1 MNTTVVYGLGIWAP
15 LTLTGTTRPTNNRD
29 SDSHSSVPSPAT
41 LHSFHE
47 LEFLLVFV
55 FLQVPPP
62 PIFTWYIPLFSLCL
76 CTFVFCVLF
85 VFAFTKAH
93 SYFSFNSYIYCHL
106 SLFWGFCIYTFLSE
120 PSPTIA
126 FPYPSLSH
134 SVMLLRLGWCDP
146 GFWRFRQPLQ
156 QSCNLSL
163 PYLTKSYKIKMLKF
177 GPNFG
182 VL

>member
-1 MNTTVVYGLGIWAP
+1 MNKSLQFIAGLTPTTFFHFLSIHLIFFLNTFSYLTEPIARNTKMNTTVVYGLGIWAP

-41 LHSFHE
+41 LPSFHE
-47 LEFLLVFV
+47 LEFVLVFV
-55 FLQVPPP
+55 FFQVPPS

-106 SLFWGFCIYTFLSE
+106 SLFWGFCIYTFYQNQVRS
-120 PSPTIA
+120 
-126 FPYPSLSH
+126 
-134 SVMLLRLGWCDP
+134 
-146 GFWRFRQPLQ
+146 
-156 QSCNLSL
+156 
-163 PYLTKSYKIKMLKF
+163 
-177 GPNFG
+177 
-182 VL
+182 